1 MKHASWCTA
10 DGRTP
15 SERAAKTE
23 LKIDSDYSF
32 WHLVWLA
39 SWYDKYLPKQGGG
52 KVNGFVPKGTL
63 QRLDF
68 YAITNSRHD
77 PVSMPT

>member
-1 MKHASWCTA
+1 M
-10 DGRTP
+10 
-15 SERAAKTE
+15 RAGVLQMGGHHLREQQKRSSKLIQT
-23 LKIDSDYSF
+23 IVF

-39 SWYDKYLPKQGGG
+39 SWYDKYLPKKGGG
-52 KVNGFVPKGTL
+52 KVKGFVPKGTL